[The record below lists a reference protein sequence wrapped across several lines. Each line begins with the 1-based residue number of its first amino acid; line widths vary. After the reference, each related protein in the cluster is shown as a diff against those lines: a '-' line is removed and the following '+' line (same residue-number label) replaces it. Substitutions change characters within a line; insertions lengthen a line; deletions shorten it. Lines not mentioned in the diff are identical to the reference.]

1 MAVTIDHW
9 LSRVTRKPSINCDD
23 RPAHTEV
30 TLVVI
35 HSISLPAGVFG
46 TNLVPAF
53 FCNELNLAD
62 HPQLHS
68 LEGMRV
74 SPHVYITRRGLVTQ
88 FVPFNR
94 RAWHAG
100 ASSFGSQLACNDFSI
115 GIELEGTEHG
125 EYTDSQYR
133 KLIGV
138 LVALIA
144 KYPSI
149 SLSRIVGHQEIAPLR
164 KKDPGAGFE
173 WERIYAEVAGHSNQ
187 ISNY

>member
-1 MAVTIDHW
+1 MVVTIDHW
-9 LSRVTRKPSINCDD
+9 LSRVTRKPSVNCDD
-23 RPAHTEV
+23 RPAHAQV

-53 FCNELNLAD
+53 FCNELNLDD
-62 HPQLHS
+62 HPQLQS
-68 LEGMRV
+68 LDGMRV

-88 FVPFNR
+88 FVPFNL

-115 GIELEGTEHG
+115 GIELEGTELG
-125 EYTDSQYR
+125 EYTNSQYR
-133 KLIGV
+133 KLVVV
-138 LVALIA
+138 LRALIA

-149 SLSRIVGHQEIAPLR
+149 SLGRIVGHQEIAPLR
-164 KKDPGAGFE
+164 KKDPGTGFE
-173 WERIYAEVAGHSNQ
+173 WERIYTEVAEYSSQQSNC
-187 ISNY
+187 